1 MKRLAAILLTAIL
14 LFSTTSCDY
23 ISDKL
28 NKLYSFD
35 NSESTVTTVNKPDKS
50 NSDTDETEDSSINDK
65 NESDSAIAD
74 FSSYEAIID
83 TYRSIVNCFQNY
95 TNEEYMRHEIASTV
109 AFQNS
114 ESEEIYTKL
123 FFSAY
128 YHYSFD
134 YVDEYFKDG
143 RNYFGYATY
152 DINGNGS
159 DELILLNDHYA
170 IIAIFTN
177 RGGKPQLI
185 IDNQPECRID
195 GEGRIYTQE
204 CVNEVNEYFPNFD
217 WYYTVKVHELNEHD
231 ELVVVEEYQAINPH
245 NDQGY
250 SFYVDLTQ
258 GEGVEISHEEFVS
271 KTHGCSELSNAP
283 IITKS
288 SVDLKFVRLFS
299 TLKPYIPEI
308 NSIHWYQY
316 EGRGRE
322 VYINHLTEESVGIGF
337 LSSASQLNGAPYV
350 TATRSGERAY
360 FEDESICG
368 YLEFGLDGVWLVISE
383 SQVDAFPCGAYHFT
397 KYVIYKG

>member
-1 MKRLAAILLTAIL
+1 MKRILIAIISASL
-14 LFSTTSCDY
+14 LFSVALFGFSSCDQ
-23 ISDKL
+23 
-28 NKLYSFD
+28 NEP
-35 NSESTVTTVNKPDKS
+35 SENV
-50 NSDTDETEDSSINDK
+50 
-65 NESDSAIAD
+65 AD

-83 TYRSIVNCFQNY
+83 TFRSIVNCFQDY
-95 TNEEYMRHEIASTV
+95 TNEEYLRREIASTV
-109 AFQNS
+109 AFPNS

-128 YHYSFD
+128 YHYKLD
-134 YVDEYFKDG
+134 YVDEYLKDG
-143 RNYFGYATY
+143 RNYFGYAIC

-177 RGGKPQLI
+177 RGGKPQLV

-195 GEGRIYTQE
+195 GEGRICTQE
-204 CVNEVNEYFPNFD
+204 YVNEINEYYPNFD

-250 SFYVDLTQ
+250 SFYVGLTQ
-258 GEGVEISHEEFVS
+258 GEGVEISQEEFVS
-271 KTHGCSELSNAP
+271 KTHGCLHYNEAP
-283 IITKS
+283 FVTKS

-316 EGRGRE
+316 EGQGRE
-322 VYINHLTEESVGIGF
+322 VYINRLTDESVGIGF
-337 LSSASQLNGAPYV
+337 LQLNGDPYL
-350 TATRSGERAY
+350 TATRSGERTY
-360 FEDESICG
+360 FEDERICG

-383 SQVDAFPCGAYHFT
+383 SHVDAFPCGAYHFT